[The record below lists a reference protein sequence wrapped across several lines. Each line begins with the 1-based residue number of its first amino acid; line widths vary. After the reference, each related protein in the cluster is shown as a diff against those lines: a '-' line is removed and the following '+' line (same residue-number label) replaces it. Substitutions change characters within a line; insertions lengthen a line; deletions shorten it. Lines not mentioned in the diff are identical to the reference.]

1 MRMCWIVKP
10 ACTYPAAMSQPEPNA
25 ALVIR
30 FRADREKPG
39 IGSPEKP
46 GDAVSG
52 GPANPPLQ
60 LTPRGR
66 SSVAA

>member
-1 MRMCWIVKP
+1 
-10 ACTYPAAMSQPEPNA
+10 MSQPETNA